1 MTTVATTGRRCINQ
15 IWLHHPRFPATST
28 LAHALCQF
36 VHHPLDPEVHNGL
49 QYPELG
55 KEMPICEAVWMG
67 DNVTVST
74 GIKVVQ
80 GAVLGAGSVV
90 TKDVAPYTIVAAN
103 PARSS
108 D

>member
-1 MTTVATTGRRCINQ
+1 
-15 IWLHHPRFPATST
+15 
-28 LAHALCQF
+28 
-36 VHHPLDPEVHNGL
+36 
-49 QYPELG
+49 
-55 KEMPICEAVWMG
+55 MPICEAVWMG